1 MNKVSGCLDGVK
13 WYRTSKQAARNAY
26 NAGEEVL
33 ICAVNLN
40 PFSVWRPGCIVAN
53 DGGRTFDRYDFEY
66 RYLNCVDTETG
77 KYAAF
82 YVKVKGG
89 K

>member
-1 MNKVSGCLDGVK
+1 MNRVTGCLDGAK

-40 PFSVWRPGCIVAN
+40 PFGPWRPGAIV
-53 DGGRTFDRYDFEY
+53 GQSWRETTFDEY
-66 RYLNCVDTETG
+66 TEQYQWYNCTCAETG

-82 YVKVKGG
+82 YLKCSS
-89 K
+89 